1 MQLACQTDRQ
11 FKYVTRIFVCLCAY
25 LRVDS
30 LADPNNHHYLSLPF
44 NRQVKMSSPKVNNI
58 IACGIILAYLGVILL
73 GIDKTMVDE
82 ASLLFICRVSS
93 LFLTTISQSEN

>member
-1 MQLACQTDRQ
+1 
-11 FKYVTRIFVCLCAY
+11 
-25 LRVDS
+25 
-30 LADPNNHHYLSLPF
+30 
-44 NRQVKMSSPKVNNI
+44 MSSPKVNNI

-93 LFLTTISQSEN
+93 LFLTTISQSE